1 MPVRMKDIAEE
12 LGISVAS
19 VSKVFNNHAD
29 IGPETRKRVLR
40 RMKELNYQPSLHAQ
54 GLASGRTLMV
64 GLIVPDLVHAFFSEI
79 AKSISESL
87 RKQGFGLVISSS
99 DEEPE
104 LERQEIEQMM
114 RRRVDVLILA
124 SCQSGAKSLE
134 RVNEQKMP
142 LILIDREFRGFEAN
156 FIGTDDILVGEMA
169 TEHLVAIGRRRIAH
183 IGGQRVST
191 STGRLEG
198 YRKTLARHGIVAPPG
213 YVVRRRRGDESGDK
227 TGQKAMEK
235 LLRLQPR
242 PDAVFCYNDPAA
254 VGAMNAILAAGL
266 RIPEDIAIV
275 GCGNMRY
282 AESFRVPLSSVDV
295 SRKALGE
302 QAGALA
308 LQLAARGKARKYRT
322 LIVRPNLVVRESSRA
337 VARVAAELVSPPSGA
352 RRRVVSRYS
361 ASGQLAEA

>member
-1 MPVRMKDIAEE
+1 MKDIAEE

-29 IGPETRKRVLR
+29 IGAETRKRVLR

-87 RKQGFGLVISSS
+87 RKGGFGLVISSS

-104 LERQEIEQMM
+104 LERQEIEQML

-124 SCQSGAKSLE
+124 SCQSDAKSLA
-134 RVNEQKMP
+134 RVNEQKVP
-142 LILIDREFRGFEAN
+142 LILIDREFPGFEAS
-156 FIGTDDILVGEMA
+156 FIGTNDVLVGEMA
-169 TEHLVAIGRRRIAH
+169 TEHLVATGRRRIAH
-183 IGGQRVST
+183 IGGQQVST
-191 STGRLEG
+191 SKGRLEG
-198 YRKTLARHGIVAPPG
+198 YRKTLARHGIVVPAK

-235 LLRLQPR
+235 LLRLKPR

-295 SRKALGE
+295 SRKTFGE
-302 QAGALA
+302 HAGALA
-308 LQLAARGKARKYRT
+308 LELAAHSKARRQRT
-322 LIVRPNLVVRESSRA
+322 IIVRPNLVVRESSGA
-337 VARVAAELVSPPSGA
+337 ARVAGERVSPPNGA
-352 RRRVVSRYS
+352 RQRVVAEYP